1 MKLEVASITFS
12 TRAMEKLELLSK
24 VRELNKSFSED
35 LEKELDKI
43 LESGCLDLT
52 KYENNFTLPKIVFS
66 AILRSESFQFAP
78 IIEEYQQKIKNV
90 SKFL

>member
-1 MKLEVASITFS
+1 
-12 TRAMEKLELLSK
+12 MEKLELLSK

-52 KYENNFTLPKIVFS
+52 KYENDFTLPKIVFS
-66 AILRSESFQFAP
+66 AILKGESFQFAP
-78 IIEEYQQKIKNV
+78 MIKEYQQEIKNV

>member
-1 MKLEVASITFS
+1 
-12 TRAMEKLELLSK
+12 MEKLDLLLK

-52 KYENNFTLPKIVFS
+52 KYENDFILPKIIFS
-66 AILRSESFQFAP
+66 AILKNESFQFVP
-78 IIEEYQQKIKNV
+78 MSKEYQQEIKNV

>member
-1 MKLEVASITFS
+1 
-12 TRAMEKLELLSK
+12 MEKLDLLLK

-35 LEKELDKI
+35 LGKELDKI

-52 KYENNFTLPKIVFS
+52 KYENDFILPKIIFS
-66 AILRSESFQFAP
+66 AILKNESFQFVP
-78 IIEEYQQKIKNV
+78 MSKEYQQEIKNV

>member
-1 MKLEVASITFS
+1 
-12 TRAMEKLELLSK
+12 MEKFELLSK

-43 LESGCLDLT
+43 LESGCLDLL
-52 KYENNFTLPKIVFS
+52 KYENDFILPKIVFS
-66 AILRSESFQFAP
+66 AILKSESFQFAP
-78 IIEEYQQKIKNV
+78 MRKEYQQEFKNV